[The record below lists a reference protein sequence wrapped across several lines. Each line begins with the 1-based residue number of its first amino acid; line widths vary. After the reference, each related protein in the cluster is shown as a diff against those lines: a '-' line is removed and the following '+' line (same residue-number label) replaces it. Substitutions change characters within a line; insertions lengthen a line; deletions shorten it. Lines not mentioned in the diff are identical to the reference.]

1 MCLWECQ
8 WVTVPRYSFLPV
20 TLCFA
25 GRPGE
30 SEHVSL
36 GVSMGDSTPIF
47 IPACDLVVFCRQAW
61 RVCEGVSLGGVN
73 G

>member
-1 MCLWECQ
+1 M
-8 WVTVPRYSFLPV
+8 TF
-20 TLCFA
+20 LCFA
-25 GRPGE
+25 GRLGE

-36 GVSMGDSTPIF
+36 GVLMGDSTPAPIF

-61 RVCEGVSLGGVN
+61 SVCEGVSLGGVN